1 MRSRSR
7 RAFTLIELLVV
18 IAIIGILI
26 SLLLPAVQKVREAA
40 NRASCQNNLKQI
52 GLALHNYHDTFK
64 YLPGNIR
71 PSATNTVRVRWVTFL
86 LPFFEQGNVYD
97 AYHFDKN
104 WSDPVNLPLT
114 SLPLKVFQCPSSPNP
129 ERPDYLPE
137 NPTVGIVATGDY
149 SGIYGVDPELVT
161 LGLVDEAGEGAI
173 SKTKKLRFADFKD
186 GLSNTIHVTESAG
199 KPNLWQGSQQIGEA
213 PTIRVNGGGW
223 SRPGGEIAWLRG
235 SSADGTVFPGPV
247 AINATNGQ
255 QLSVYPDPFYG
266 VDGSGQVYGFHH
278 GGVNTLFV
286 DGSVHFIDQSI
297 NIRTFAALVTRA
309 SGEIIN
315 GVDF

>member
-26 SLLLPAVQKVREAA
+26 GLLLPAVQKVREAA
-40 NRASCQNNLKQI
+40 NRVSCQNNLKQI
-52 GLALHNYHDTFK
+52 GLALHNFHDVNK
-64 YLPGNIR
+64 HLPGNIR

-86 LPFFEQGNVYD
+86 LPYFEQGNIYS

-104 WSDPVNLPLT
+104 WSDPLNLPLT
-114 SLPLKVFQCPSSPNP
+114 SQPLKIFQCPSSQDPD
-129 ERPDYLPE
+129 RPDFLPE

-173 SKTKKLRFADFKD
+173 SKTRKLRFADFPD
-186 GLSNTIHVTESAG
+186 GLSNTIHVTESSG
-199 KPNLWQGSQQIGEA
+199 KPNLWQGRHQVGEA
-213 PTIRVNGGGW
+213 PTPMVNGGGW
-223 SRPGGEIAWLRG
+223 SRTGSEISWLRG
-235 SSADGTVFPGPV
+235 SSADGTVFPGPL
-247 AINATNGQ
+247 AINASNGQ
-255 QLSVYPDPFYG
+255 QVTVYPDPFYG
-266 VDGSGQVYGFHH
+266 VDGTGAVYGFHP

-286 DGSVHFIDQSI
+286 DGSVHFISEAVD
-297 NIRTFAALVTRA
+297 IRSFAALVTRA
-309 SGEIIN
+309 GGEVIP
-315 GVDF
+315 GLDF